1 MEQTVTGRENVE
13 AEMNRVEID
22 KNMFEVYCQLACSE
36 QDICDLFGG
45 VDHDTLDEWCRKT
58 YGMAFEQIYRKKV
71 SPVKLALRKN
81 QLLLSKTSSMMA
93 IFLGKNMLG
102 QSDHPEPPVGE
113 NIIRESNEQMLAL
126 ADLIN
131 RPLPVRTIEQLS
143 AGEETKAE
151 TGTRQGTPG
160 APAGGQRQ
168 NAAGDRAS
176 LQKWGRG

>member
-1 MEQTVTGRENVE
+1 MERTVEGREAAE
-13 AEMNRVEID
+13 TEMNRVEMD

-45 VDHDTLDEWCRKT
+45 VDHKTLDEWCQKT

-131 RPLPVRTIEQLS
+131 RPLPVRTIEQLT
-143 AGEETKAE
+143 AGGEKKAE
-151 TGTRQGTPG
+151 TGQ
-160 APAGGQRQ
+160 AGSDKAANAGQMT
-168 NAAGDRAS
+168 
-176 LQKWGRG
+176 GRGGGG

>member
-1 MEQTVTGRENVE
+1 MERTADGRVNTE
-13 AEMNRVEID
+13 AEMNCVEMD

-45 VDHDTLDEWCRKT
+45 VDHKTLDEWCQKT
-58 YGMAFEQIYRKKV
+58 YGMGFDQIYRKKV

-102 QSDHPEPPVGE
+102 QSDHPEPPVNE

-131 RPLPVRTIEQLS
+131 RPLPVRTLEQIS
-143 AGEETKAE
+143 AGGEKEPEAGIERHGDNTE
-151 TGTRQGTPG
+151 
-160 APAGGQRQ
+160 PAADNRSEARRGGRT
-168 NAAGDRAS
+168 
-176 LQKWGRG
+176 

>member
-151 TGTRQGTPG
+151 AGTGKGTPG

-168 NAAGDRAS
+168 SAAGDRPA
-176 LQKWGRG
+176 LQKGGRG